1 MNDISVANEKKIR
14 LIVNRI
20 HNLPTP
26 PTVFA
31 QVNKVISNPNTS
43 AYQIGAI
50 IAEDP
55 ALSAKILKLTN
66 SAFYGL
72 SRTVTSVKQAIV
84 ILGLDVVKSL
94 VLSASV
100 FETFS
105 KRNSIDKVFL
115 DQFWRHSLLVAFM
128 SRIISRTKNFPSFL
142 EAEESFSAGLLHDIG
157 KLVILTHLPD
167 EFAKVKLAREN
178 RPEASTSSI
187 EEQILGFDHA
197 AVGGYLCQKWNLPE
211 HLTQSIQFHHAP
223 QENLENISTQIIHI
237 SDYLA
242 WKSQETEFDNTS
254 YSKTI
259 PLCEQS
265 WSMLGLELDKE
276 EQLIQLLLTEYMK
289 AETFIKM
296 AQGE

>member
-1 MNDISVANEKKIR
+1 MNDISVASEKKIK

-31 QVNKVISNPNTS
+31 QVNKVINNPSTS

-105 KRNSIDKVFL
+105 KRNSVDRVFL
-115 DQFWRHSLLVAFM
+115 DNFWRHSLLVAFM

-167 EFAKVKLAREN
+167 EFVKIKQAKDGKPDVAI
-178 RPEASTSSI
+178 SII
-187 EEQILGFDHA
+187 EEEVLGFDHA

-211 HLTQSIQFHHAP
+211 HLNQSIQNHHNP
-223 QENLENISTQIIHI
+223 QENLENLSTQIIHI

-242 WKSQETEFDNTS
+242 WKSQEAEFNTDG

-259 PLCEQS
+259 PICEQS
-265 WSMLGLELDKE
+265 WSMLGLEISQED
-276 EQLIQLLLTEYMK
+276 QLIQLLFTEYMK

-296 AQGE
+296 AQGD

>member
-1 MNDISVANEKKIR
+1 MNEMTVANEKKIK

-31 QVNKVISNPNTS
+31 QVNKVINNPNTS

-167 EFAKVKLAREN
+167 EFTKIKAARESK
-178 RPEASTSSI
+178 PIAATCYL
-187 EEQILGFDHA
+187 EEEVLGFDHA
-197 AVGGYLCQKWNLPE
+197 AVGSYLCQKWNLPE
-211 HLTQSIQFHHAP
+211 HLTQSIQFHHSP
-223 QENLENISTQIIHI
+223 QENLENVSTQIIHI

-242 WKSQETEFDNTS
+242 WKSQESESDTGN

-265 WSMLGLELDKE
+265 WSMLGLELNKE
-276 EQLIQLLLTEYMK
+276 DQLIQLLLTEYMK

>member
-1 MNDISVANEKKIR
+1 MNDISVAGEKKIK

-31 QVNKVISNPNTS
+31 QVNKVINNPATS
-43 AYQIGAI
+43 AYQIGGI
-50 IAEDP
+50 IAEDQ

-105 KRNSIDKVFL
+105 KRNSIDKSFL
-115 DQFWRHSLLVAFM
+115 DNFWRHSLLVAFM

-167 EFAKVKLAREN
+167 EFAKIKEAKIIK
-178 RPEASTSSI
+178 PEAAISII
-187 EEQILGFDHA
+187 EEEVLGFDHA
-197 AVGGYLCQKWNLPE
+197 AVGAYLCQKWNLPE
-211 HLTQSIQFHHAP
+211 HLTQSIQYHHSP
-223 QENLENISTQIIHI
+223 QENLENIATQIIHI

-242 WKSQETEFDNTS
+242 WKSQEAEFGNGN
-254 YSKTI
+254 YSDTI
-259 PLCEQS
+259 PRCEQA
-265 WSMLGLELDKE
+265 WSMLELELSKE
-276 EQLIQLLLTEYMK
+276 PHLIELLLAEYMK

>member
-1 MNDISVANEKKIR
+1 MNEISVASEKKIK

-31 QVNKVISNPNTS
+31 QVNKVINNPNTS

-105 KRNSIDKVFL
+105 KRNTIDKNFL

-157 KLVILTHLPD
+157 KLVILTHLPED
-167 EFAKVKLAREN
+167 FAKIKAARAN
-178 RPEASTSSI
+178 SPNAAASFL
-187 EEQILGFDHA
+187 EEQVLGFDHA
-197 AVGGYLCQKWNLPE
+197 AVGSYLCRKWNLPE
-211 HLTQSIQFHHAP
+211 HLTQSIQFHHSP

-242 WKSQETEFDNTS
+242 WKSEETELGDSS
-254 YSKTI
+254 YSQTI
-259 PLCEQS
+259 PLCQQS
-265 WSMLGLELDKE
+265 WSMLGLEVGQQ